1 MLIVDA
7 HEDLAWNMLSFG
19 RDYTHSAL
27 WTRQQE
33 AGGPVPAINGNT
45 LLGKTEWLLGH
56 VGVIFSTLFVAP
68 ASHREGA
75 WDAQVYSTPQQA
87 ADLAGAQL
95 DAYHRLADD
104 HEQFRLIG
112 TAADLDEVVATWSD
126 DRPLPDRRI
135 GLVPLMEGADPILE
149 PARAEEWFERGLRI
163 IGLSWDA
170 TRYAGGTYT
179 PGPLTAD
186 GAELLGV
193 MADLG
198 MILDLSHLSEEAYVQ
213 ALERYEGVVIAS
225 HANPRQFTPTVRGL
239 SDPMIVDLAERGGV
253 MGIVPYNAFLK
264 PGWRKGDG
272 RAGVPL
278 TVVADAIDHVCQVT
292 GSAEHVAIGSDFD
305 GGFGLEHVPM
315 GIDTVADLARLAEPL
330 AGRGYSPE
338 QIEMIFSGNW
348 LRVLHA
354 GLPA

>member
-7 HEDLAWNMLSFG
+7 HEDLAWNMLTFG

-33 AGGPVPAINGNT
+33 RGGPVPAANGNT

-68 ASHREGA
+68 ESHRTGA

-87 ADLAGAQL
+87 ADLASAQL

-112 TAADLDEVVATWSD
+112 TAADLDEVVATWGTDHS
-126 DRPLPDRRI
+126 LEQRRI

-186 GAELLGV
+186 GAELLAI

-198 MILDLSHLSEEAYVQ
+198 MILDLSHLSEEAYHQ

-225 HANPRQFTPTVRGL
+225 HANPRRFIPTVRGL
-239 SDPMIVDLAERGGV
+239 SDPMIADLAERGGV

-264 PGWRKGDG
+264 PGWRKGDS
-272 RAGVPL
+272 RAEVPL
-278 TVVADAIDHVCQVT
+278 ATVADAIDHVCQVT
-292 GSAEHVAIGSDFD
+292 GSARHVAIGSDFD
-305 GGFGLEHVPM
+305 GGFGLEHVPL
-315 GIDTVADLARLAEPL
+315 GIDTVADLTHLAEPL
-330 AGRGYSPE
+330 AERGYSPE

-348 LRVLHA
+348 LRILHA